1 MLPAG
6 GQQKQKAMINP
17 FKMAGRA
24 SPFKPLRKRFGS
36 SDKIEVPPAA
46 VKEYASV
53 EIDGD
58 GDRDEFEAGRD
69 MYDPDEGE
77 SRTLNTLSQSLSMG
91 TEASVEIDGDGDRD
105 EFEAGRD
112 MYDPD
117 EGESRTLNT
126 LSQSLSMGTEIEDD
140 DSLGS
145 GTIETW
151 TSGMED
157 EESVSSY
164 DAPKETVPPG
174 KVFTKSVMITS
185 LEPGEHGSDSL
196 VLRAQHRDIRP
207 DQKNH
212 VFINVRV
219 SHYIVRRND
228 MLAIIIIIPLTDLS
242 SFKPFVPR
250 HQAFLHLMW

>member
-91 TEASVEIDGDGDRD
+91 TE
-105 EFEAGRD
+105 
-112 MYDPD
+112 
-117 EGESRTLNT
+117 
-126 LSQSLSMGTEIEDD
+126 IEDG

-174 KVFTKSVMITS
+174 KVSTKSVMITS

-212 VFINVRV
+212 AFINVRV

>member
-58 GDRDEFEAGRD
+58 
-69 MYDPDEGE
+69 
-77 SRTLNTLSQSLSMG
+77 
-91 TEASVEIDGDGDRD
+91 VDRD

-212 VFINVRV
+212 AFINVRV